1 MPGAVV
7 AGGMAA
13 CAAAFTVGLVTAGS
27 AAVFGQRLADAA
39 DAAALAAADGASGAA
54 VGVPCELAGRVAAAS
69 GVAVERC
76 EIDGLTAVVTVSA
89 RLGAFT
95 GTASSRAGQAG

>member
-27 AAVFGQRLADAA
+27 AAVFGQRLAGAA

-54 VGVPCELAGRVAAAS
+54 VGVPCELAERVAAAS
-69 GVAVERC
+69 GVGIDRC
-76 EIDGLTAVVTVSA
+76 EVDELTAVVTVSA
-89 RLGAFT
+89 RFGGFT
-95 GTASSRAGQAG
+95 GTASARAGQAR